1 MFNMC
6 MVYVCVCVYIY
17 IFVVVVQ
24 SLICVQLFVTP
35 WTIAHQVP
43 LPSTIS
49 WSLLKFISHIYV
61 HIYTYIYNLI
71 RYRK

>member
-1 MFNMC
+1 MYIDMFNMC
-6 MVYVCVCVYIY
+6 MVCVYIY

-35 WTIAHQVP
+35 WTVAHQIP

-49 WSLLKFISHIYV
+49 WSLLKFIS
-61 HIYTYIYNLI
+61 YIYNLI

>member
-1 MFNMC
+1 MYIDMFNMC
-6 MVYVCVCVYIY
+6 MVCVYIY

-35 WTIAHQVP
+35 WTVAHQFP

-49 WSLLKFISHIYV
+49 WSLLKFIS
-61 HIYTYIYNLI
+61 YIYNLI